1 MTKRVVAT
9 LSMLGALL
17 LGATVLHDPVVN
29 RQRGNEWNS
38 AGATAFVGINGYLV
52 PQP

>member
-1 MTKRVVAT
+1 
-9 LSMLGALL
+9 MLGALL

-38 AGATAFVGINGYLV
+38 AATAFVGINGYLV
-52 PQP
+52 SQP

>member
-29 RQRGNEWNS
+29 AAT